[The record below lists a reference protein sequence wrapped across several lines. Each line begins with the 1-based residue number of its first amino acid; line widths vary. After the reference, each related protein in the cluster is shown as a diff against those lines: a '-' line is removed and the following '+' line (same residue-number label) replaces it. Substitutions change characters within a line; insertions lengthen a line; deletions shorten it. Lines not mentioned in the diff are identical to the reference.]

1 MHTQQQMFH
10 RVWQQ
15 QQQEDEEE
23 VREKERKREIV
34 YRDTIFENP
43 YQSQLPQF
51 SVLPADVA
59 LPSPSPVTNR
69 EKPLRENKKKENK

>member
-1 MHTQQQMFH
+1 MFH

-23 VREKERKREIV
+23 VRERKIV

-59 LPSPSPVTNR
+59 LPLPSPSPATNR
-69 EKPLRENKKKENK
+69 EKPLRENKKRK